1 MKTSKQKVKRKI
13 MIPDFKR
20 KKKAM
25 NNQLPKTKIDE
36 RTGIEYHLEGDYY
49 IPNLAI
55 PRQEKITLNK
65 YGRMRLKYLK
75 EYKKADYIIMLMNG
89 TLNTH
94 LKEIQETTHTR
105 IEQIIN
111 ELKAKNNLTED
122 MKNTDMLYWVGT
134 MNAIKNQAEEVIYK
148 ELIYV

>member
-1 MKTSKQKVKRKI
+1 
-13 MIPDFKR
+13 
-20 KKKAM
+20 M
-25 NNQLPKTKIDE
+25 NNELPKIKIDE

-49 IPNLAI
+49 IPNLAM
-55 PRQEKITLNK
+55 PKQEKITLNK

-75 EYKKADYIIMLMNG
+75 EYKKADYTIMLMDG

-94 LKEIQETTHTR
+94 LKEIQETTDNR
-105 IEQIIN
+105 VQQIIS
-111 ELKAKNNLTED
+111 ELKAKSNLKED
-122 MKNTDMLYWVGT
+122 MKNTDMLNWVGT